1 MVQSIEA
8 SLVGR
13 EHEIEVTR
21 AFIRDI
27 QQGPASLLL
36 EGLAGIGKTA
46 IWNRSLQEAR
56 AADVS
61 IRTCRC
67 TQSDAAWAFAGLGDL
82 LEGLGDELL
91 AELPEVQR
99 RALSAALLLSD
110 AEEVSSGSR
119 VVGVAVLG
127 ALRGLARSR
136 PLLLAIDD
144 IQWLDPSSRNVLS
157 YALRRLTDEPV
168 RLLASWRSGP
178 APDAVDLGLPGER
191 LLIGGVSIGIMQRI
205 VSTRLSQTLSRP
217 TLTRLHQATGGNP
230 MMCLEMAR
238 AIQRRGDEPEVGEPL
253 TVPADLR
260 VLVADRLS
268 GLTEGAQWV
277 LLVSAALAQ
286 PTLTALV
293 AESGRPDATA
303 QSLHEALA
311 AGVLELDGERIRFTH
326 PLIASIP
333 YADLTPAA
341 RRDLHQRI
349 AASVS
354 DVEERARHAAL
365 GTTQRSADVALAL
378 DVAARQARRRGSLDA
393 AAELAELAVARTPA
407 DDLDGMLR
415 RTVDAAEL
423 LVLLGEL
430 SKARSILTVGLD
442 AAPHG
447 PSRVRGLLLQATIAS
462 WGEGD
467 ASVASWCAQAVLE
480 AGDDELLLARC
491 FATLAE
497 TSPSGAAQDL
507 ANAEHAL
514 DLLES
519 MAEPPP
525 DLLANALTNVAVH
538 RCRLGQ
544 GLAVAT
550 LERAVTLQ
558 AQADPVPVSDR
569 AALGLGM
576 YLKVVDQFDESRR
589 WLLAMRTCAADEGDD
604 SALPT
609 LLGHLAMLECWA
621 GDYRSALDYAVDGR
635 NHAAR
640 MGIRAPMPTSAHV
653 LALAHLGRLDEAR
666 TLGQADAAADDALGY
681 VSAVALHL
689 RSLGFTEL
697 LAGNAD
703 EAAAHLLRALT
714 ISSEEVG
721 IGEPA
726 ILRLHGDAVAALVTL
741 GRLDEAQR
749 LTDQLDT
756 SVLLNGLPWASAL
769 AGRCR
774 GLLSAAAGD
783 VPAALECLERALSAH
798 GRLPMPFEEART
810 RLLFGG
816 VLRRAGRRTD
826 ARRELTEARAVFVRL
841 GTPILEAQ
849 ADLELASLGG
859 RRAEGELTP
868 VEERIA
874 ALVSAG
880 QTNREVAGTLFMS
893 VRTVESH
900 LGRIYRK
907 LGLRSRTELARR
919 LSS

>member
-1 MVQSIEA
+1 MQGIEA
-8 SLVGR
+8 SIVGR
-13 EHEIEVTR
+13 EHELDATR
-21 AFIRDI
+21 AYIRDI
-27 QQGPASLLL
+27 QQGPASLVL

-46 IWNRSLQEAR
+46 IWNRSVHEAR

-67 TQSDAAWAFAGLGDL
+67 SESDAAWAFAGLGDL
-82 LEGLGDELL
+82 LDGLGLEVL

-110 AEEVSSGSR
+110 AEETSSGSR

-127 ALRGLARSR
+127 ALRALARSG

-178 APDAVDLGLPGER
+178 APDAADLGLPGER
-191 LLIGGVSIGIMQRI
+191 LVIGPVSIGIMQRI

-238 AIQRRGDEPEVGEPL
+238 AMQRRGEEPGVGDPL

-268 GLTEGAQWV
+268 GLSEGAQRL

-286 PTLTALV
+286 PTLAALI
-293 AESGRPDATA
+293 AESGEADATA
-303 QSLHEALA
+303 QSLDEALT

-333 YADLTPAA
+333 YADLTSAE

-365 GTTQRSADVALAL
+365 GTTQPSADVALAL
-378 DVAARQARRRGSLDA
+378 EVAARQARARGSLDA
-393 AAELAELAVARTPA
+393 AAELADLAVARTPA
-407 DDLDGMLR
+407 DDLDAMLR
-415 RTVDAAEL
+415 RTVDVAEL

-430 SKARSILTVGLD
+430 SKARSILTLGLE

-447 PSRVRGLLLQATIAS
+447 PARVSGLLLQATIAS

-467 ASVASWCAQAVLE
+467 ASVASWCEQALSE

-491 FATLAE
+491 YATLAE

-514 DLLES
+514 ELLES
-519 MAEPPP
+519 MTGAPAH
-525 DLLANALTNVAVH
+525 LLATALSNVATH
-538 RCRLGQ
+538 RCRLGL
-544 GLAVAT
+544 GLDVAVF
-550 LERAVTLQ
+550 ERAVRLQ
-558 AQADPVPVSDR
+558 AEADPGPVSDR

-576 YLKVVDQFDESRR
+576 YLKVVDQFEVARG

-609 LLGHLAMLECWA
+609 ILGHLAILECWA
-621 GDYRSALDYAVDGR
+621 GDYRLALDYAVDGR
-635 NHAAR
+635 SHAAR
-640 MGIRAPMPTSAHV
+640 MGLRAPMPTSAHV
-653 LALAHLGRLDEAR
+653 LALAHLGKLEEAR
-666 TLGQADAAADDALGY
+666 ELGQADAATDDALGF

-703 EAAAHLLRALT
+703 AAAAHLLRALT

-741 GRLDEAQR
+741 GRFDEAQR
-749 LTDQLDT
+749 LTEQLDAA
-756 SVLLNGLPWASAL
+756 VLANGLPWASAM

-774 GLLSAAAGD
+774 GLLHAAAGD
-783 VPAALECLERALSAH
+783 VPAALQSLERALVEH
-798 GRLPMPFEEART
+798 ERLPMPFEEART
-810 RLLFGG
+810 RLLLGS
-816 VLRRAGRRTD
+816 VLRRSGRRTD
-826 ARRELTEARAVFVRL
+826 ARRELDAARAVFLRV
-841 GTPILEAQ
+841 GSPIQEEQ

-880 QTNREVAGTLFMS
+880 QTNREVAATLFMS